1 MLFWSVMSYAVVLA
15 LSSNL
20 YAMFCRTPLMMAVAN
35 GHVDTV
41 LYLIA
46 NGAIVNA
53 KDSQGRT
60 SLHRGV
66 SNPSTHLN
74 QIFLTDKLILK
85 PWPINIGQDQSSSTL
100 HDQMANSSLINNIIC
115 QT

>member
-1 MLFWSVMSYAVVLA
+1 MLYVVVSA
-15 LSSNL
+15 LSCNL
-20 YAMFCRTPLMMAVAN
+20 YAMICRTPLMMAVAN

-66 SNPSTHLN
+66 SNHSTHLS
-74 QIFLTDKLILK
+74 QITT
-85 PWPINIGQDQSSSTL
+85 SY
-100 HDQMANSSLINNIIC
+100 
-115 QT
+115 

>member
-1 MLFWSVMSYAVVLA
+1 MSYAVVLA

-74 QIFLTDKLILK
+74 QITI
-85 PWPINIGQDQSSSTL
+85 SY
-100 HDQMANSSLINNIIC
+100 
-115 QT
+115 

>member
-1 MLFWSVMSYAVVLA
+1 
-15 LSSNL
+15 
-20 YAMFCRTPLMMAVAN
+20 MMAVAN
-35 GHVDTV
+35 GHTDTV

-66 SNPSTHLN
+66 SPTGVKFWFIGEGEFGSQDGQRWFWDHIIN
-74 QIFLTDKLILK
+74 QIY
-85 PWPINIGQDQSSSTL
+85 
-100 HDQMANSSLINNIIC
+100 
-115 QT
+115 